1 MEYVLLAGVG
11 VIAGLLGGLLGI
23 GGSSVMLPAMVWI
36 LGAVKMVN
44 GEPVEQIHQ
53 YMAAAMIVNFLLI
66 IPSVIPHVRN
76 KAVWM
81 GVWKFMAPAALAG
94 ILLGVALGEQFKDG
108 NRATYLRW
116 AVGVFFIYVVL
127 NNVRRL
133 LAARKLAG
141 LDRQAVEAMPA
152 WRKVV
157 VGFPMGIIAGLLGIG
172 GGALAVPGQQ
182 VVLKVPLRNAIATSA
197 ATIATISWVG
207 AIAKNLSLAAPYG
220 SIPRSVLLAGCLAPT
235 AMIGSYIGGHLT
247 HKLPLKVV
255 RIVFIA
261 LMCFA
266 TYKMFTKRPKP
277 APPASR
283 PVATRTAPATS
294 SAPSAPS
301 LASPVGG

>member
-1 MEYVLLAGVG
+1 MEYVLLVCVG

-36 LGAVKMVN
+36 LGAAKMVH

-76 KAVWM
+76 KAVWT
-81 GVWKFMAPAALAG
+81 GVWKWMAPAGLAG
-94 ILLGVALGEQFKDG
+94 ILLGVFLSEQFKDG

-116 AVGVFFIYVVL
+116 GVGVFFIYVVL
-127 NNVRRL
+127 NNIRRL
-133 LAARKLAG
+133 FAGRKLEG
-141 LDRQAVEAMPA
+141 LDRPAVEAMPA
-152 WRKVV
+152 WRKLI

-172 GGALAVPGQQ
+172 GGSLAVPGQQ
-182 VVLKVPLRNAIATSA
+182 VALKAPLRNAIANSA

-220 SIPRSVLLAGCLAPT
+220 SIPRSALLAGCLAPT

-255 RIVFIA
+255 RVIFIA

-266 TYKMFTKRPKP
+266 TYKMFTKRPAP
-277 APPASR
+277 AAPATR
-283 PVATRTAPATS
+283 PVAAVVAPATS
-294 SAPSAPS
+294 TAPSP
-301 LASPVGG
+301 ASEARR